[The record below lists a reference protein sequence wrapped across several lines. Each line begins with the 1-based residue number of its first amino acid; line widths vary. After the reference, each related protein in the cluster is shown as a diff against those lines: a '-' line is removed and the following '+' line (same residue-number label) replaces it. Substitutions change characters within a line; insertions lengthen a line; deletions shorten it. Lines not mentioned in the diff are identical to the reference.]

1 MKSEFEKK
9 TEFETKVR
17 DIMAFLEENYDWKFN
32 EEEKKNTPK
41 RIVAMFDEWE
51 AKNKYNKITD
61 FDNYY
66 RYNNMI
72 ILKNIDFQ
80 AFCSHHLLPF
90 IGQVS
95 IGYIPSDK
103 VLGASK
109 LGRIVQN
116 YAYKPQV
123 QEKLTEEIADE
134 VMKKTK
140 AKGVIVVIK
149 AKHLCMVMRGLNDPN
164 IEMVTSSIRGV
175 FEKIEVRNEF
185 LELVK

>member
-1 MKSEFEKK
+1 
-9 TEFETKVR
+9 
-17 DIMAFLEENYDWKFN
+17 
-32 EEEKKNTPK
+32 
-41 RIVAMFDEWE
+41 
-51 AKNKYNKITD
+51 
-61 FDNYY
+61 
-66 RYNNMI
+66 MI

-95 IGYIPSDK
+95 IGYIPNDK

-116 YAYKPQV
+116 HAYKPQV

-185 LELVK
+185 LELIK